1 MPVILR
7 REDERLW
14 LDPEVTDVQV
24 VLPLLQPY
32 ASESMSAYE
41 VSRAVNAVAND
52 GPELIAPSDRNRP
65 VASAFPRT
73 TRERVRTD
81 G

>member
-1 MPVILR
+1 MRSIHTRMPVILR

-14 LDPEVTDVQV
+14 LDPEVTDMQV

-52 GPELIAPSDRNRP
+52 GPELIAP
-65 VASAFPRT
+65 V
-73 TRERVRTD
+73 
-81 G
+81 